1 MELIE
6 TYTGFVELMQ
16 FDSEIHTYLVVLS
29 VIKCSYLFIIWV
41 LAFLII
47 VSNGTGSS
55 KIFIFS
61 SILLIITKSGFC
73 AVTRRLGEQ
82 YQYLPLEGY
91 GTGCWHTLNI
101 SQYQLIQWCIE
112 DEKPGF
118 FLRGMIMDRLPADI
132 CAHLLSESISHPRGM
147 ALYAYELWTICGR
160 SVSDQA
166 LSDHLV
172 EDVYALP
179 WRNSSW
185 DQMFSIIVIC

>member
-6 TYTGFVELMQ
+6 TYLCSFLRFAL
-16 FDSEIHTYLVVLS
+16 FDIHTFLVVISL
-29 VIKCSYLFIIWV
+29 IKCSYLFIIWV

-61 SILLIITKSGFC
+61 SILLIITRSGFF

-82 YQYLPLEGY
+82 YQYFPLEGY
-91 GTGCWHTLNI
+91 GMGCWHTLKI
-101 SQYQLIQWCIE
+101 GQYQLIQWYIE

-118 FLRGMIMDRLPADI
+118 LFRGMIMDRLPDDI
-132 CAHLLSESISHPRGM
+132 YAHLLSESISDPRGM
-147 ALYAYELWTICGR
+147 TMCAEKLWTIFGC
-160 SVSDQA
+160 SVPDQA

-172 EDVYALP
+172 EDVYVLP

-185 DQMFSIIVIC
+185 DQIFSSIIIC